1 MWEAEQDESLR
12 ASRLDHWTPEKWSRV
27 TEHSA
32 DINNEAPLCSLWFL
46 LSDQHIRR
54 LRSDPAGHRQ
64 TGLQPGP
71 AAGSVS
77 WPGKDEA
84 VAADGG
90 GRPLDD
96 GVHALLLR
104 PAEVETGSSPDPDSW
119 KPGFLIGEQIGD
131 SGAAAG
137 VRLFSWNNKRTTS
150 SRYSPTEPPS
160 PSHLLREQSDVGRAA
175 EREFS
180 LFSKWGAFKVLKCF
194 VIKPKNVAVLLK
206 AVSCFQADY
215 NLKVKQNKNKLVLLL
230 NTYEE
235 FSLMFNK
242 F

>member
-1 MWEAEQDESLR
+1 MQQQRFSMICITAECSSVFTVNVKVFQRQEQLREFRCEKQSRSSLSER
-12 ASRLDHWTPEKWSRV
+12 LCLDHWTPEKWSRV

-46 LSDQHIRR
+46 LSDQHVRR
-54 LRSDPAGHRQ
+54 LRSDPAGLRQ

-77 WPGKDEA
+77 WPGEDEA

-96 GVHALLLR
+96 GVHALLLC

-137 VRLFSWNNKRTTS
+137 LDYSAETTREPRRLVTVQQNRPRRLIS
-150 SRYSPTEPPS
+150 SESRATEVKTWAE
-160 PSHLLREQSDVGRAA
+160 LLIENSV
-175 EREFS
+175 
-180 LFSKWGAFKVLKCF
+180 
-194 VIKPKNVAVLLK
+194 
-206 AVSCFQADY
+206 CFQSE
-215 NLKVKQNKNKLVLLL
+215 VLSR
-230 NTYEE
+230 
-235 FSLMFNK
+235 FKSVSW
-242 F
+242 

>member
-1 MWEAEQDESLR
+1 MQQQRFIMICITAECSSVFTVNVKVFQRQEQLREFRCEKQSRTSLSER
-12 ASRLDHWTPEKWSRV
+12 LGLDHWTPEKWSRV

-32 DINNEAPLCSLWFL
+32 DINNEATLCSLWFL
-46 LSDQHIRR
+46 LSDQHVRR
-54 LRSDPAGHRQ
+54 LRSDPAGLRQ

-77 WPGKDEA
+77 WPGEDEA

-160 PSHLLREQSDVGRAA
+160 PSHLLREQSDWSQDVGRAA
-175 EREFS
+175 DREFS
-180 LFSKWGAFKVLKCF
+180 LFSKWGAFKV
-194 VIKPKNVAVLLK
+194 
-206 AVSCFQADY
+206 
-215 NLKVKQNKNKLVLLL
+215 
-230 NTYEE
+230 
-235 FSLMFNK
+235 
-242 F
+242 